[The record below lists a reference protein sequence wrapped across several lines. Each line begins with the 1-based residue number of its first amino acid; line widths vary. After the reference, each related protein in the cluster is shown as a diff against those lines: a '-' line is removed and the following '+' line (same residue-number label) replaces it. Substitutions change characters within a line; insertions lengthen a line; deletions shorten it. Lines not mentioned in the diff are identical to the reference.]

1 MASKKTYRPRRTGPN
16 WIVLGLVLVAL
27 LAVAVVIMAMA
38 GAGPFSKPT
47 VTPSPTATSTVPPE
61 VRFRS
66 IDDRDS
72 LTSELDSSGSWVDG
86 NSDGEF
92 DVFIWVK
99 NVGTSKID
107 SIGQSDVFFGD
118 DDSYGLIPY
127 VDDAGGYTYYW
138 EYEVRTGSEWGPT
151 DTIEV
156 EISYTGALSQ
166 GTYQAKFITPS
177 AVSDED
183 SFTL

>member
-1 MASKKTYRPRRTGPN
+1 MIFLVGASVTCSIMVIN
-16 WIVLGLVLVAL
+16 
-27 LAVAVVIMAMA
+27 AVYPTISRSSGAVVSMADKMDERITN
-38 GAGPFSKPT
+38 GNEIT
-47 VTPSPTATSTVPPE
+47 H
-61 VRFRS
+61 
-66 IDDRDS
+66 
-72 LTSELDSSGSWVDG
+72 LNSELDSSGSWVDG